1 MKRGKVL
8 VGIFVATLMVG
19 AGALVFF
26 HVPFAEQALAN
37 VGSWSVS
44 SLTVNPY
51 SSSQVSL
58 QWSCSPTGTGINE
71 TVYEYYC
78 TGSGCSPTSVY
89 TSFNST
95 CPSSPTVQSIT
106 GTGNFS
112 PGTSVTFQVCTGGAY
127 GTCTNTASATT
138 LPSNPGTLSA
148 TPQSQSSISLSWGAS
163 SGASGYYI
171 YRNGSYLTATGITSY
186 TNSGLS
192 AGTTYSYYVV
202 AYNSGGNS
210 GASNT
215 ASATTDA
222 ATPGTPTIT
231 GLSPASQSSYNV
243 TWNRNSPYDESGFNF
258 YIWTGAYSNVGPYGS
273 AGAGATS
280 GTASGFGCGSSYNVY
295 VVAYVN
301 TNGRTYFSGP
311 SSYYTA
317 MTDAC
322 TPGQP
327 SSVSAS
333 PTSQTTANVYW
344 TRNSPYDESGF
355 FISISYVGGWY
366 ASSGSTSAGIS
377 GLSAGTGYTGTIQS
391 YVNTN
396 GRTYYSPASSFS
408 VTTDAQTPGTPSG
421 VTFTSYASQTYIP
434 VSWTPTAPTDQSGF
448 VATLNDSGLGMVM
461 GSATAGP
468 SATSV
473 NVPMSCST
481 GGNSNYVQA
490 YVNTNGR
497 TYYSSPGTGAS
508 AKTSACTPSA
518 PSASSISASSITIT
532 WPAVPL
538 ATYYHVSQNPPNLD
552 VGTVTTNSF
561 TASGLSCA
569 TSYTFMIYACDGP
582 NNTTGCS
589 PWGAPATIT
598 TSACPDTTPPT
609 VSASNS
615 SSGWYNSSP
624 TVTVS
629 ASDTGGSGLAFV
641 KYTWNNNLSYCWASG
656 ITTSNGAS
664 LTIPGQGS
672 NTLYLCA
679 QDGAGNQGTWSG
691 TYNLDTTAPAT
702 PSVSA
707 SPSGWTNGNVT
718 ISVSA
723 SDTGGSG
730 LKTTYYRCN
739 TSNAWSS
746 TASASFTYAC
756 SLTGGQT
763 AQVYSTDNAGNTGG
777 TGSTNYYIDT
787 TAPPSPSLSPTSYG
801 WGRGPVTV
809 SFSASDTGGSG
820 TGGYHY
826 CYTTNGSTCS
836 PSTAGSSVTLSS
848 QAQYTLCTNAYDNAG
863 NTGGTTCSPANVYK
877 IDTTAPAAPS
887 LSPTSALTNNSNIT
901 VSFSAS
907 DTGGS
912 GTGGY
917 HYCYTTNGS
926 TCPPSTAG
934 SSVTFSSVNSYTVC
948 ANAYDNAGNTSGTT
962 CSSANA
968 YQYTSVSAPSSSGV
982 TVNTAPVS
990 GLSTINS
997 TWSGTASGFNV
1008 YVQGGQYSTS
1018 QLLSSSAASSGNTNA
1033 ISLQCPSSYTFYTVA
1048 YNTDNSLSGGTSASC
1063 SGAWGSIPNAQC
1075 TVKTTQVK
1083 LTTCTQGF
1091 FGQ

>member
-1 MKRGKVL
+1 MKREKVL
-8 VGIFVATLMVG
+8 VSVFIATLMVG
-19 AGALVFF
+19 VGVLAFF
-26 HVPFAEQALAN
+26 HVPFVEHALAN

-138 LPSNPGTLSA
+138 LPTDPGTLSA
-148 TPQSQSSISLSWGAS
+148 SAQSQTSIYLSWGAS

-171 YRNGSYLTATGITSY
+171 YRNGSYLTATGVTNY
-186 TNSGLS
+186 TNTGLTANTS
-192 AGTTYSYYVV
+192 YSYYVV

-215 ASATTDA
+215 ASVTTLPYAPSVPGAPSVSPIGQTLMYLSWSAVSGATSYHVARWAPGIDIQTVSGTSFTDYGSYSMACGTSYSYEIEACNAGGCSGWGSGAAATTDA
-222 ATPGTPTIT
+222 CTPGTPTI
-231 GLSPASQSSYNV
+231 GSNSPASQSTFNL
-243 TWNRNSPYDESGFNF
+243 TWTRNNPLDESGFQIGN
-258 YIWTGAYSNVGPYGS
+258 AAAVAGS
-273 AGAGATS
+273 AGGKTWTVGA
-280 GTASGFGCGSSYNVY
+280 
-295 VVAYVN
+295 
-301 TNGRTYFSGP
+301 
-311 SSYYTA
+311 
-317 MTDAC
+317 
-322 TPGQP
+322 
-327 SSVSAS
+327 
-333 PTSQTTANVYW
+333 
-344 TRNSPYDESGF
+344 
-355 FISISYVGGWY
+355 
-366 ASSGSTSAGIS
+366 GSTSGS
-377 GLSAGTGYTGTIQS
+377 PNGYGCGQPDS
-391 YVNTN
+391 FGVRAYVNTN
-396 GRTYYSPASSFS
+396 GRTYYSGWSGVSNSA
-408 VTTDAQTPGTPSG
+408 TTDACTPGTPSG

-497 TYYSSPGTGAS
+497 TYYSSPGTGAA

-532 WPAVPL
+532 WPAVSG

-561 TASGLSCA
+561 TASSLSCA

-589 PWGAPATIT
+589 PWGSPATIT

-609 VSASNS
+609 VSANNS
-615 SSGWYNSSP
+615 SSGWYSSSP
-624 TVTVS
+624 TITVS

-641 KYTWNNNLSYCWASG
+641 KYTWNTNVSYCWASG

-691 TYNLDTTAPAT
+691 PYNLDTTAPAT
-702 PSVSA
+702 PSISA

-730 LKTTYYRCN
+730 LSTTYYRCN
-739 TSNAWSS
+739 TSNASSS

-763 AQVYSTDNAGNTGG
+763 AQAYSTDNAGNTGG
-777 TGSTNYYIDT
+777 TGSVSYYIDT
-787 TAPPSPSLSPTSYG
+787 TAPPSPSLSPASYG
-801 WGRGPVTV
+801 WGKGPVTV

-820 TGGYHY
+820 TAGYHY

-836 PSTAGSSVTLSS
+836 PSTAGSSVTFSS

-877 IDTTAPAAPS
+877 IDNTAPAAPS

-901 VSFSAS
+901 VSFSATDS
-907 DTGGS
+907 GGS
-912 GTGGY
+912 GTAGY

-926 TCPPSTAG
+926 TCSPSTSG
-934 SSVTFSSVNSYTVC
+934 SSVTFSSVGSYTVC
-948 ANAYDNAGNTSGTT
+948 TNAYDNAGNTGGTT

-982 TVNTAPVS
+982 TVNATPVS

-1018 QLLSSSAASSGNTNA
+1018 QLLSSSAASSGSTNA
-1033 ISLQCPSSYTFYTVA
+1033 ISLQCPNSYTFYTVA
-1048 YNTDNSLSGGTSASC
+1048 YNTDNSLGGGTSASC